1 MDMSKPYRA
10 AAAECLPDV
19 VVIFDRFH
27 VMQLVT
33 KAIDKVRRKQQASL
47 DKEDKKTL
55 KGSRFLFLSNYDN
68 LDEEKKTRLQLV
80 LEANEPLLIIH
91 SMKEQLRLLWI
102 KSTRKAARKF
112 LAVWIMD
119 AIDVAITYK
128 TQTGSTALIPLYRL
142 AQSLMAHMKGILNY
156 FDYRITNGKMEG
168 INNKI
173 KTLKRQAYGFR
184 DKVYFRLRLLHLH
197 AQKIRL
203 AG

>member
-1 MDMSKPYRA
+1 M
-10 AAAECLPDV
+10 
-19 VVIFDRFH
+19 
-27 VMQLVT
+27 
-33 KAIDKVRRKQQASL
+33 